1 MIDALIGGTLHAAPE
16 QRTSAGGKTYV
27 LAKVRTPTAGG
38 ESLFVNVIC
47 FDRDTCAALLALGA
61 GEPVHLA
68 GALTPKAWTDREGNA
83 RPVLDMTASAC
94 LTAYAVKKR
103 RDAGKAA
110 EAKGGADCSPMRPIA
125 TASPRRASSAAPAGA
140 GFDDMGDDL

>member
-16 QRTSAGGKTYV
+16 QRTSASGKTFTV
-27 LAKVRTPTAGG
+27 TKVRTPTAGG

-47 FDRDTCAALLALGA
+47 FDRDTCDALLALGA

-68 GALTPKAWTDREGNA
+68 GQLTPKVWTPANGEP
-83 RPVLDMTASAC
+83 RPVLDMVASAC
-94 LTAYAVKKR
+94 LTAYAVQKR
-103 RDAGKAA
+103 RDASKPGKA
-110 EAKGGADCSPMRPIA
+110 PNRP
-125 TASPRRASSAAPAGA
+125 AAPKAHAAAGA

>member
-83 RPVLDMTASAC
+83 RPVVDMTASAC

-103 RDAGKAA
+103 RDAGKPTGNATDGAA
-110 EAKGGADCSPMRPIA
+110 TPRTP
-125 TASPRRASSAAPAGA
+125 TAACA